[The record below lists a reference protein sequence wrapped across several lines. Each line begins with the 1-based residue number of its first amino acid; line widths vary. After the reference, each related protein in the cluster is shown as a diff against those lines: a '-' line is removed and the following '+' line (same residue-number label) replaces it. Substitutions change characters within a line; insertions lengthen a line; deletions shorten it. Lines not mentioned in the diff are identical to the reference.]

1 MGGVD
6 SQKGGSN
13 TGAND
18 AKRSK
23 IYDELVAS
31 PKYKN
36 LIRKFASNLPKSME
50 KLEQT
55 FKQANWEQLAITA
68 HGLKGSGG
76 TFGYPEI
83 TEIAGRLEQAAFSA
97 DGVTAEATISELRM
111 RVTEIVDSAEETPP
125 ITKADNDTGRDKPVL

>member
-1 MGGVD
+1 
-6 SQKGGSN
+6 
-13 TGAND
+13 
-18 AKRSK
+18 
-23 IYDELVAS
+23 
-31 PKYKN
+31 
-36 LIRKFASNLPKSME
+36 ME

-111 RVTEIVDSAEETPP
+111 RVTEIVDSAEEAPP